1 MTVWDTNELE
11 RKRSCNNPDPLLRYV
26 AQSRNQIY
34 RGMENPVRT
43 TFSSA
48 VAESVQEYTQRG
60 WTVAE
65 TANGICLITDE
76 SVSGIEVTGETAA
89 FVRRFLRANDLTGP
103 VIEFPG
109 AERREIHLVTG
120 VRKAARAIEALR
132 EAGITVYTDGA
143 GIPLPPSK
151 LSAGAACWGVA
162 PHEARWMPP
171 VVAIAAAVRA
181 AAKGALPQA
190 SRIAS

>member
-1 MTVWDTNELE
+1 M
-11 RKRSCNNPDPLLRYV
+11 
-26 AQSRNQIY
+26 
-34 RGMENPVRT
+34 RT

-48 VAESVQEYTQRG
+48 VAESAQEYIRRG

-65 TANGICLITDE
+65 TANGICLVTDE
-76 SVSGIEVTGETAA
+76 EISGIEVTGDTAA
-89 FVRRFLRANDLTGP
+89 FVRRYLRANDLTGP
-103 VIEFPG
+103 VIEIPS

-120 VRKAARAIEALR
+120 LRKATRAIEALR
-132 EAGITVYTDGA
+132 AAGVIVHTDGA

-162 PHEARWMPP
+162 PHEARWVPP

-181 AAKGALPQA
+181 AAKGAQKA
-190 SRIAS
+190 TRIAS